1 MTGLIDGV
9 ATYSE
14 ETIEIHTVDYG
25 IKIVEA
31 ET

>member
-1 MTGLIDGV
+1 MIDG
-9 ATYSE
+9 ASTYSG